1 MSMNLQRKVR
11 FMFLYMI
18 GICIVF
24 CFCIFYILLDTNME
38 TTAIEKEK
46 NNRASV
52 IHSYEIAIENVNN
65 FSRMTMMSSG
75 IYEYLTNDHIK
86 ASNEKTAIQDLH
98 FILNAF
104 GANYSVTVFRNDKQY
119 INVGPGITYIDKSI
133 VFSDEWLAEV
143 RERKGGYVLKS
154 NTDNAFRS
162 KNGKIISF
170 VRQIND
176 LNTQKEIGLLEINI
190 PIQFFEQTYSD
201 LANSRNH
208 YAFFDKTGY
217 LISCDDIAL
226 FGDLTIN
233 EETKLEQKIIKGI
246 LEEQVITYEKVPNT
260 DFILVSYT
268 EVDILE
274 GLSQKLVIGILGGI
288 LIILYFL
295 NKINSFLAKN
305 VTKPIQK
312 LVKSMSEV
320 QNGWL
325 HRVSMNVSD
334 DEIGQ
339 LKNSYNA
346 MLIEIDHLIDE
357 LIKKE
362 KNLQK
367 AELAALQ
374 EQIKPHFLYNTLDTI
389 RSLVLENQTDKV
401 DNMLTSL
408 ANFYRRFLSNGD
420 RDITLEEELGI
431 VKDYLTLQKNRY
443 EDVFDDEY
451 DIEEG
456 LSNIIVPRLIL
467 QPFVENA
474 IYHGVRLKGEKG
486 IIKISAFRRDNMLH
500 IKIYDTGVGMEEDKV
515 QLLLEGTNLRSFG
528 FKGTIERIRYYYDT
542 ENVFEIHSCEG
553 EYFEVELMLPLKEE
567 I

>member
-1 MSMNLQRKVR
+1 
-11 FMFLYMI
+11 
-18 GICIVF
+18 
-24 CFCIFYILLDTNME
+24 ME
-38 TTAIEKEK
+38 TTAIEKEE
-46 NNRASV
+46 NNRAAV

-65 FSRMTMMSSG
+65 ISRMTMMSSG
-75 IYEYLTNDHIK
+75 IYKYLTNDHIK
-86 ASNEKTAIQDLH
+86 ASIDKIAIQDLH
-98 FILNAF
+98 YILNAF
-104 GANYSVTVFRNDKQY
+104 SANYSVTIFRNDKQY
-119 INVGPGITYIDKSI
+119 INVGPGITYINKNI
-133 VFSDEWLAEV
+133 VFSDEWLEEV
-143 RERKGGYVLKS
+143 RVRQGGFVLKS
-154 NTDNAFRS
+154 NSDDAFRS

-170 VRQIND
+170 VRLIND
-176 LNTQKEIGLLEINI
+176 LNTQKELGLLEINI
-190 PIQFFEQTYSD
+190 PIQLFEQTYSD
-201 LANSRNH
+201 LANSKNH
-208 YAFFDKTGY
+208 YAFYDKSGY
-217 LISCDDIAL
+217 LISCDDINI
-226 FGDLTIN
+226 FEDITVN
-233 EETKLEQKIIKGI
+233 ENTKLGQKITKGI
-246 LEEQVITYEKVPNT
+246 LKEQVITYDKVPNT

-274 GLSQKLVIGILGGI
+274 GLSHKLVVGIFGGI

-295 NKINSFLAKN
+295 NQINSFLAKN
-305 VTKPIQK
+305 VTRPIQK

-325 HRVSMNVSD
+325 HRVSINVSD

-346 MLIEIDHLIDE
+346 MLIEINHLIDE

-401 DNMLTSL
+401 DNMLATL

-420 RDITLEEELGI
+420 RDIPLEEELGI

-451 DIEEG
+451 DIGEG
-456 LSNIIVPRLIL
+456 LSNVIVPRLIL

-486 IIKISAFRRDNMLH
+486 IIRISAFRDDNLLH
-500 IKIYDTGVGMEEDKV
+500 IKIYDTGVGMDQEQV
-515 QLLLEGTNLRSFG
+515 RLLLEGTNSRSFG
-528 FKGTIERIRYYYDT
+528 FKGTIERIRYYYNAED
-542 ENVFEIHSCEG
+542 VFEIHSCEG
-553 EYFEVELMLPLKEE
+553 EYFEVELKLPLKEGK
-567 I
+567 